1 MSATSIHFNLN
12 VDTSESDEFS
22 IIANSIKDL
31 EYLHEMKRLESPE
44 YAKRADNFHIVS
56 ISGYPSFLPFLLF
69 PLSSLSFSFL
79 STFPYSLSFLFLSS
93 FLLSFL
99 SFLLSVFTFSPSLGS
114 PSPPLFLPFP
124 SLFTFSPFSPLFLP
138 VAFFLASFSYLFL
151 LSPHSLPCFFLYFV
165 RYSFLSLDFLV
176 PSHIVYLLPFGFPT
190 STSHSLS
197 FKFSCI
203 FSSNKILMDGDGDG
217 CVNKAGDIKLV
228 QERE

>member
-69 PLSSLSFSFL
+69 PPFLPLFSFL

-93 FLLSFL
+93 FLPSFL
-99 SFLLSVFTFSPSLGS
+99 FLLSGFTFSPSLGS
-114 PSPPLFLPFP
+114 LLSLPWFSFPSLVSPLSLPFYFLPILSLVSSCCFLSRFLLL

-138 VAFFLASFSYLFL
+138 VLCSLL
-151 LSPHSLPCFFLYFV
+151 LSLP
-165 RYSFLSLDFLV
+165 
-176 PSHIVYLLPFGFPT
+176 
-190 STSHSLS
+190 
-197 FKFSCI
+197 
-203 FSSNKILMDGDGDG
+203 
-217 CVNKAGDIKLV
+217 
-228 QERE
+228 

>member
-1 MSATSIHFNLN
+1 MQRELIISILFLSPG
-12 VDTSESDEFS
+12 TPPFFPFFS
-22 IIANSIKDL
+22 
-31 EYLHEMKRLESPE
+31 
-44 YAKRADNFHIVS
+44 
-56 ISGYPSFLPFLLF
+56 F
-69 PLSSLSFSFL
+69 PLSSLSFPSFL
-79 STFPYSLSFLFLSS
+79 PSLTPFPSFSFLPSFLPFFFSYLVLLSPPPLVLSF
-93 FLLSFL
+93 
-99 SFLLSVFTFSPSLGS
+99 PSLGS
-114 PSPPLFLPFP
+114 PYPPLFLPFP